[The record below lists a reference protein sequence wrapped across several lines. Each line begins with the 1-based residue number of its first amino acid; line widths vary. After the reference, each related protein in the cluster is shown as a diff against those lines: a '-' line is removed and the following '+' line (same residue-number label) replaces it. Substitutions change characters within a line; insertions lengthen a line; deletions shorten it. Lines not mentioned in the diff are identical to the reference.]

1 MFFLRRT
8 GTVLLIGVA
17 LSACDSSDPIKA
29 TPAVHATTA
38 ACAKADKSWPIQVGT
53 LKPYAVTTPSN
64 SVRAWGTSSSNAI
77 IARCG
82 VSMPGPTT
90 DPCVNVS
97 GIDWVQHELEGGYMF
112 TTYGR
117 NPSIEVLVPNS
128 VGTAPLFLPA
138 FAKAAAAIPQGS
150 HRCSSTAN

>member
-1 MFFLRRT
+1 MSFLRRT
-8 GTVLLIGVA
+8 GILLLAGAA
-17 LSACDSSDPIKA
+17 LSACDSADPIKA
-29 TPAVHATTA
+29 TPAVHATSA
-38 ACAKADKSWPIQVGT
+38 ACVKADRNWPSLVST
-53 LKPYAVTTPSN
+53 LKPYAVTTPSE
-64 SVRAWGTSSSNAI
+64 SVRAWGTSSDKAI

-97 GIDWVQHELEGGYMF
+97 GIDWVQHQLDGGYMF

-117 NPSIEVLVPNS
+117 DPSIEVLVPNS

-138 FAKAAAAIPQGS
+138 FSKAAATIPQGS
-150 HRCSSTAN
+150 HRCSSAAN